1 MCKRGRKPM
10 PDKHLVGVTFDGDT
24 YATLAAVCDVIGTP
38 IATYVRNL
46 VSRALACEDNRPNIS
61 IEASTP
67 RTAMEF
73 VGIKE
78 PTPIFPTTDTRPITE
93 VLLEEKASAEAAAEE
108 TVEET
113 VEDTVEETKEDA
125 EPETPTVNDD
135 LDEQLAALFG
145 E

>member
-1 MCKRGRKPM
+1 M

-46 VSRALACEDNRPNIS
+46 VTRALACEDNRPNIS

-78 PTPIFPTTDTRPITE
+78 PTPIFPTSDTRPITE
-93 VLLEEKASAEAAAEE
+93 VLLEERAAAEASAEEK
-108 TVEET
+108 VEEV
-113 VEDTVEETKEDA
+113 VEPKEEQKDEA
-125 EPETPTVNDD
+125 PTVNDD

>member
-61 IEASTP
+61 IEPATP
-67 RTAMEF
+67 RTAAEF

-78 PTPIFPTTDTRPITE
+78 PTPIFPTSDTRPITE
-93 VLLEEKASAEAAAEE
+93 VLLEEKAAAEETKEE
-108 TVEET
+108 TVEEPQ
-113 VEDTVEETKEDA
+113 EDT

>member
-10 PDKHLVGVTFDGDT
+10 PGKHLVGVTFDGDT

-61 IEASTP
+61 IDAAKP
-67 RTAMEF
+67 RTAIEF

-78 PTPIFPTTDTRPITE
+78 PTPIFPTSDTRPITE
-93 VLLEEKASAEAAAEE
+93 VLLEEKERDGGV
-108 TVEET
+108 VEEN
-113 VEDTVEETKEDA
+113 VEETKEEQKEEA
-125 EPETPTVNDD
+125 PTVNDD

>member
-10 PDKHLVGVTFDGDT
+10 PGKHLVGVTFDGDT

-61 IEASTP
+61 IEPATP
-67 RTAMEF
+67 RTAAEF

-93 VLLEEKASAEAAAEE
+93 VLLEEKAAGAEE
-108 TVEET
+108 K
-113 VEDTVEETKEDA
+113 VEETKE
-125 EPETPTVNDD
+125 EPQEEAPTVNDD

>member
-38 IATYVRNL
+38 IATHVRNI
-46 VSRALACEDNRPNIS
+46 VIRALACEENRPNIS
-61 IEASTP
+61 IEPATP
-67 RTAMEF
+67 RTAVEF

-93 VLLEEKASAEAAAEE
+93 VLLEEKAAD
-108 TVEET
+108 
-113 VEDTVEETKEDA
+113 EDTVEEAVEETEDA

>member
-1 MCKRGRKPM
+1 M

-38 IATYVRNL
+38 VATYVRNL
-46 VSRALACEDNRPNIS
+46 VTRALACEDNRPNIS
-61 IEASTP
+61 IDPATP

-93 VLLEEKASAEAAAEE
+93 VLLEEKAAAEE
-108 TVEET
+108 TVEEK
-113 VEDTVEETKEDA
+113 VEETVEEIEDA

>member
-1 MCKRGRKPM
+1 M

-61 IEASTP
+61 IDSATP

-78 PTPIFPTTDTRPITE
+78 PTPIFPTSDTRPITE
-93 VLLEEKASAEAAAEE
+93 VLLEEKERDGGV
-108 TVEET
+108 VEEQK
-113 VEDTVEETKEDA
+113 EEQKEEA
-125 EPETPTVNDD
+125 PTVNDD

>member
-1 MCKRGRKPM
+1 M

-38 IATYVRNL
+38 VATYVRNL
-46 VSRALACEDNRPNIS
+46 VTRALACEDNRPNIS
-61 IEASTP
+61 IEPATP

-93 VLLEEKASAEAAAEE
+93 VLLEEKAAAEE
-108 TVEET
+108 TVEEPR
-113 VEDTVEETKEDA
+113 EEPKEDA

>member
-61 IEASTP
+61 IEPATP
-67 RTAMEF
+67 RTAAEF
-73 VGIKE
+73 IGIKE
-78 PTPIFPTTDTRPITE
+78 PTPIFPTSDTRPITE
-93 VLLEEKASAEAAAEE
+93 VLLEEKAAA
-108 TVEET
+108 
-113 VEDTVEETKEDA
+113 EETKEDVVE
-125 EPETPTVNDD
+125 EPQEEAPTVNDD

>member
-38 IATYVRNL
+38 IATHVRNI
-46 VSRALACEDNRPNIS
+46 VIRALGCEENRPNIS
-61 IEASTP
+61 IEPATP
-67 RTAMEF
+67 RTAAEF

-93 VLLEEKASAEAAAEE
+93 VLLEEKAAD
-108 TVEET
+108 
-113 VEDTVEETKEDA
+113 EDTVEEPQEEAVED
-125 EPETPTVNDD
+125 ETPETPTVNDD

>member
-38 IATYVRNL
+38 VATYVRNL
-46 VSRALACEDNRPNIS
+46 VTRALACEDNRPNIS
-61 IEASTP
+61 IEAATP
-67 RTAMEF
+67 RTALEF

-78 PTPIFPTTDTRPITE
+78 PTQIFPTTDTRPITE
-93 VLLEEKASAEAAAEE
+93 VLLEEKERDGGV
-108 TVEET
+108 VEEQK
-113 VEDTVEETKEDA
+113 EDQKEDA

>member
-46 VSRALACEDNRPNIS
+46 VTRALACEDNRPNIS
-61 IEASTP
+61 IDPATP
-67 RTAMEF
+67 RTAAEF

-93 VLLEEKASAEAAAEE
+93 VLLEEKAAADE
-108 TVEET
+108 TVEE
-113 VEDTVEETKEDA
+113 TVEETKEDA

>member
-24 YATLAAVCDVIGTP
+24 YATLSAVCDVIGTP
-38 IATYVRNL
+38 IATHVRNI
-46 VSRALACEDNRPNIS
+46 VIRALACEENRPNIS
-61 IEASTP
+61 IEPATP
-67 RTAMEF
+67 RTAVEF

-93 VLLEEKASAEAAAEE
+93 VLLEEKAAAEATAEE
-108 TVEET
+108 KVEEI
-113 VEDTVEETKEDA
+113 EDA

>member
-24 YATLAAVCDVIGTP
+24 YATLSAVCDVIGTP

-46 VSRALACEDNRPNIS
+46 VSRALACEENRPNIS
-61 IEASTP
+61 IEPATP

-93 VLLEEKASAEAAAEE
+93 VLLEEKAATTATVEE

-113 VEDTVEETKEDA
+113 QEDA

>member
-38 IATYVRNL
+38 IATHVRNI
-46 VSRALACEDNRPNIS
+46 VIRALACEENRPNIS
-61 IEASTP
+61 IEPATP
-67 RTAMEF
+67 RTAVEF

-78 PTPIFPTTDTRPITE
+78 PTPIFPTTDTRPITD
-93 VLLEEKASAEAAAEE
+93 VLLEEKAADPTPVEE

-113 VEDTVEETKEDA
+113 QEDA

>member
-1 MCKRGRKPM
+1 MCKRGRKPI

-46 VSRALACEDNRPNIS
+46 VSRALACEDNKPNIS
-61 IEASTP
+61 IEPATP

-93 VLLEEKASAEAAAEE
+93 VLLEEKAAVEE
-108 TVEET
+108 TVEEPQ
-113 VEDTVEETKEDA
+113 EEA
-125 EPETPTVNDD
+125 PTVNDD

>member
-1 MCKRGRKPM
+1 M

-38 IATYVRNL
+38 IATYVRNI
-46 VSRALACEDNRPNIS
+46 VSRALACEDNKPNIS

-78 PTPIFPTTDTRPITE
+78 PTPIFPTSDTRPITE
-93 VLLEEKASAEAAAEE
+93 VLLEEKAADPAP
-108 TVEET
+108 VEEK
-113 VEDTVEETKEDA
+113 VEETKEDA
-125 EPETPTVNDD
+125 EPDTPTVNDD

>member
-1 MCKRGRKPM
+1 M

-38 IATYVRNL
+38 IATHVRNL
-46 VSRALACEDNRPNIS
+46 VLRALACEENRPNIS
-61 IEASTP
+61 IEPATP
-67 RTAMEF
+67 RTAVEF

-93 VLLEEKASAEAAAEE
+93 VLLEEKAAAEE
-108 TVEET
+108 TKEE
-113 VEDTVEETKEDA
+113 TVEETKEDA

>member
-10 PDKHLVGVTFDGDT
+10 PGKHLVGVTFDGDT

-46 VSRALACEDNRPNIS
+46 VSRALACEDNKPNIS
-61 IEASTP
+61 IDAAKP

-78 PTPIFPTTDTRPITE
+78 PTPIFPTSDTRPITE
-93 VLLEEKASAEAAAEE
+93 VLLEEKERDGGV
-108 TVEET
+108 VEEK
-113 VEDTVEETKEDA
+113 VEETKEDA

>member
-1 MCKRGRKPM
+1 M

-61 IEASTP
+61 IEAATP
-67 RTAMEF
+67 RTAAEF

-93 VLLEEKASAEAAAEE
+93 VLLEEQAAAEE
-108 TVEET
+108 TVEE
-113 VEDTVEETKEDA
+113 TVEETKEDA

>member
-10 PDKHLVGVTFDGDT
+10 PGKHLVGVTFDGDT

-38 IATYVRNL
+38 IATYVRNI
-46 VSRALACEDNRPNIS
+46 VSRALACEDDRPNIS

-93 VLLEEKASAEAAAEE
+93 VLLEEKAADPAP
-108 TVEET
+108 VEEK
-113 VEDTVEETKEDA
+113 VEETKEDA

>member
-1 MCKRGRKPM
+1 M

-38 IATYVRNL
+38 IATYVRNI
-46 VSRALACEDNRPNIS
+46 VIRALACEENRPNIS
-61 IEASTP
+61 IEPATP
-67 RTAMEF
+67 RTAVEF

-93 VLLEEKASAEAAAEE
+93 VLLEEKAAAEE

-113 VEDTVEETKEDA
+113 VEEIEDA

>member
-1 MCKRGRKPM
+1 M

-46 VSRALACEDNRPNIS
+46 VSRALACEDNKPNIS

-78 PTPIFPTTDTRPITE
+78 PTPIFPTSDTRPITE
-93 VLLEEKASAEAAAEE
+93 VLLEEKAAAEASADE
-108 TVEET
+108 TVEEK
-113 VEDTVEETKEDA
+113 VEETKEDA

>member
-38 IATYVRNL
+38 IATYVRNI

-93 VLLEEKASAEAAAEE
+93 VLLEEKAAAEASADE
-108 TVEET
+108 TVEEK
-113 VEDTVEETKEDA
+113 VEETKEEQKEEA
-125 EPETPTVNDD
+125 PTVNDD

>member
-38 IATYVRNL
+38 IATHVRNL
-46 VSRALACEDNRPNIS
+46 VTRALACEENRPNIS
-61 IEASTP
+61 IEPSVP
-67 RTAMEF
+67 RTAAEF
-73 VGIKE
+73 IGVRE
-78 PTPIFPTTDTRPITE
+78 TRPIYSTTDTRPITT
-93 VLLEEKASAEAAAEE
+93 VLLEEKAAAAEE
-108 TVEET
+108 TAEET
-113 VEDTVEETKEDA
+113 APAEEKD
-125 EPETPTVNDD
+125 EPQTPTVSTD

>member
-38 IATYVRNL
+38 IATHVRNI
-46 VSRALACEDNRPNIS
+46 VIRALACEENRPNIS
-61 IEASTP
+61 IEPATP
-67 RTAMEF
+67 RTAVEF

-93 VLLEEKASAEAAAEE
+93 VLLEEKAAAEE
-108 TVEET
+108 K
-113 VEDTVEETKEDA
+113 VEETKEDA

>member
-1 MCKRGRKPM
+1 M

-61 IEASTP
+61 IEPATP

-78 PTPIFPTTDTRPITE
+78 PTPIFPTSDTRPITE
-93 VLLEEKASAEAAAEE
+93 VLLEEKAADPAP
-108 TVEET
+108 VEEK
-113 VEDTVEETKEDA
+113 VEEQKEEA
-125 EPETPTVNDD
+125 PTVNDD

>member
-38 IATYVRNL
+38 VATYVRNL

-61 IEASTP
+61 IEPATP
-67 RTAMEF
+67 RTAAEF
-73 VGIKE
+73 VCIKE
-78 PTPIFPTTDTRPITE
+78 PTPIFPTSDTRPITE
-93 VLLEEKASAEAAAEE
+93 VLLEEKAAAEE
-108 TVEET
+108 TK
-113 VEDTVEETKEDA
+113 EDAEPEPQEDA

>member
-1 MCKRGRKPM
+1 M

-61 IEASTP
+61 IESATP

-78 PTPIFPTTDTRPITE
+78 PTPIFPTSDTRPITE
-93 VLLEEKASAEAAAEE
+93 VLLEEKERDGGV
-108 TVEET
+108 VEEQ
-113 VEDTVEETKEDA
+113 VEETKEETREDA

>member
-61 IEASTP
+61 IESATP

-93 VLLEEKASAEAAAEE
+93 VLLEEKERDGGIADE
-108 TVEET
+108 
-113 VEDTVEETKEDA
+113 TVEETKEEQKEERKEEA
-125 EPETPTVNDD
+125 PTVNDD

>member
-38 IATYVRNL
+38 IATHVRNI
-46 VSRALACEDNRPNIS
+46 VIRALGCEENRPNIS
-61 IEASTP
+61 IEPATP
-67 RTAMEF
+67 RTAVEF
-73 VGIKE
+73 VAIKE

-93 VLLEEKASAEAAAEE
+93 VLLEEQAAAEE

-113 VEDTVEETKEDA
+113 VEDET
-125 EPETPTVNDD
+125 PETPTVNDD

>member
-38 IATYVRNL
+38 VATYVRNL
-46 VSRALACEDNRPNIS
+46 VTRALACEDNRPNIS
-61 IEASTP
+61 IESATP
-67 RTAMEF
+67 RTAAEF

-93 VLLEEKASAEAAAEE
+93 VLLEEKAATPTPVDE

-113 VEDTVEETKEDA
+113 VEEIEDA

>member
-46 VSRALACEDNRPNIS
+46 VTRALACEDNRPNIS
-61 IEASTP
+61 IEPATP
-67 RTAMEF
+67 RTAVEF

-93 VLLEEKASAEAAAEE
+93 VLLEEKAAADE

-113 VEDTVEETKEDA
+113 VEEIEDA

>member
-24 YATLAAVCDVIGTP
+24 YATLSAVCDVIGTP
-38 IATYVRNL
+38 IATHVRNL
-46 VSRALACEDNRPNIS
+46 VLRALACEENRPNIS
-61 IEASTP
+61 IEPATP
-67 RTAMEF
+67 RTAVEF

-93 VLLEEKASAEAAAEE
+93 VLLEEKAAEE

-113 VEDTVEETKEDA
+113 VEEPREEKKEDA

>member
-38 IATYVRNL
+38 IATHVRNI
-46 VSRALACEDNRPNIS
+46 VIRALACEENRPNIS
-61 IEASTP
+61 IEPATP
-67 RTAMEF
+67 RTAVEF

-93 VLLEEKASAEAAAEE
+93 VLLEEKDRDGGIVEE

-113 VEDTVEETKEDA
+113 QEDA

>member
-1 MCKRGRKPM
+1 M

-38 IATYVRNL
+38 IATHVRNL
-46 VSRALACEDNRPNIS
+46 VLRALACEENRPNIS
-61 IEASTP
+61 IEPATP
-67 RTAMEF
+67 RTAVEF

-78 PTPIFPTTDTRPITE
+78 PTPIFPTTDTRPITD
-93 VLLEEKASAEAAAEE
+93 VLLEEKAADEDAVEE

-113 VEDTVEETKEDA
+113 KEEQKEEA
-125 EPETPTVNDD
+125 PTVNDD

>member
-1 MCKRGRKPM
+1 M

-78 PTPIFPTTDTRPITE
+78 PTPIFPTSDTRPITE
-93 VLLEEKASAEAAAEE
+93 VLLEEKERDGGV
-108 TVEET
+108 VEEQKD
-113 VEDTVEETKEDA
+113 EQKEEQKEEA
-125 EPETPTVNDD
+125 PTVNDD

>member
-38 IATYVRNL
+38 IATHVRNL
-46 VSRALACEDNRPNIS
+46 VTRALACEENRPNIS
-61 IEASTP
+61 IEPSVP
-67 RTAMEF
+67 RTAAEF
-73 VGIKE
+73 IGVRE
-78 PTPIFPTTDTRPITE
+78 TRPIYSTTDTRPITT
-93 VLLEEKASAEAAAEE
+93 VLLEEKAAAEE
-108 TVEET
+108 TAEET
-113 VEDTVEETKEDA
+113 MPAEVVDEEKD
-125 EPETPTVNDD
+125 EPQTTTASAD

>member
-78 PTPIFPTTDTRPITE
+78 PTPIFPTSDTRPITE
-93 VLLEEKASAEAAAEE
+93 VLLEEKAAAEASAEEK
-108 TVEET
+108 VEEK
-113 VEDTVEETKEDA
+113 VEETKEEQKEEA
-125 EPETPTVNDD
+125 PTVNDD

>member
-1 MCKRGRKPM
+1 M

-61 IEASTP
+61 IESATP

-78 PTPIFPTTDTRPITE
+78 PTPIFPTSDTRPITE
-93 VLLEEKASAEAAAEE
+93 VLLEEKERDGGV
-108 TVEET
+108 VEEQ
-113 VEDTVEETKEDA
+113 VEETKEEA
-125 EPETPTVNDD
+125 PTVNDD